1 MTDYLF
7 FRLYGPMASW
17 GSIAVGETRHSEDRP
32 SKSAVLGLI
41 GAALGV
47 RREEEE
53 KQQKLARGYGFA
65 VRVENRGNPMTDYH
79 TAQVPSSTARR
90 KNIGYPTRRAEITSL
105 QREDLKTII
114 SRRDYLTDALAFPVL
129 WESGVASYALKEIE
143 KALNRPN
150 FLLYLG
156 RKSCPLALPM
166 EAQIKKGNSLQ
177 EAFLKVEFR
186 EIEEMPSLQSG
197 EEVSWYWERSKE
209 AGMEEQHVYKRY
221 DVPLSK
227 RGWRFDYREEAYTSI
242 KKEG

>member
-1 MTDYLF
+1 
-7 FRLYGPMASW
+7 
-17 GSIAVGETRHSEDRP
+17 
-32 SKSAVLGLI
+32 
-41 GAALGV
+41 
-47 RREEEE
+47 
-53 KQQKLARGYGFA
+53 
-65 VRVENRGNPMTDYH
+65 
-79 TAQVPSSTARR
+79 
-90 KNIGYPTRRAEITSL
+90 
-105 QREDLKTII
+105 
-114 SRRDYLTDALAFPVL
+114 
-129 WESGVASYALKEIE
+129 
-143 KALNRPN
+143 N

-177 EAFLKVEFR
+177 EAFLKAEFR